1 MQEQYY
7 NLPMVRENF
16 VSRNIKKIFQG
27 FAYIKRKKRK
37 KRNQKRAQILA
48 RRSNLNNNYTE
59 TVSVS
64 GVHQKIDIYEF
75 QAMYKRGEIPIE
87 NMNEDQKY
95 ALIKLFEMQNEK
107 LRETIAIHKKNTE
120 AYNNEVERLKKE
132 LDIIG

>member
-16 VSRNIKKIFQG
+16 VSRNIKKLFQG
-27 FAYIKRKKRK
+27 FFNIKRKKRD
-37 KRNQKRAQILA
+37 QKRAQILA
-48 RRSNLNNNYTE
+48 RRAGSNTINTE
-59 TVSVS
+59 TVTMT
-64 GVHQKIDIYEF
+64 GAHQKIDIYEF

-95 ALIKLFEMQNEK
+95 ALIKLFEMQNER
-107 LRETIAIHKKNTE
+107 LRETILIHKKNTE

-132 LDIIG
+132 LDIIR

>member
-27 FAYIKRKKRK
+27 FFNIRRKKRD
-37 KRNQKRAQILA
+37 QKRAQILA
-48 RRSNLNNNYTE
+48 KRSNLNYAE
-59 TVSVS
+59 PVAMPEA
-64 GVHQKIDIYEF
+64 HQRIDIYEF

-95 ALIKLFEMQNEK
+95 ALIKLFEIQNERLK
-107 LRETIAIHKKNTE
+107 ETIAMHRKNTE

-132 LDIIG
+132 LEIIG